1 MSKADRQLL
10 WGVFV
15 SCLPRLIGFLLALLA
30 CFLITL
36 CCGCKSQKIVTE
48 TIERVDTLHVR
59 HDSII
64 VRDRF
69 VPVEVQIPPSVQVI
83 EKILESSDSTSVLE
97 DDYYKSMA
105 RVSGGK
111 LQHTLQSK
119 PDARLLVPVI
129 VHDTIKVT
137 QDTLSTQNTQKQ
149 HDTEIKEVNK
159 LTWWQS
165 FLVGLGQVVL
175 IALGLVLGYF
185 VVKKIRSR

>member
-15 SCLPRLIGFLLALLA
+15 SCLPRLIDFLLALLA

-36 CCGCKSQKIVTE
+36 CCGCKSQKIITE
-48 TIERVDTLHVR
+48 TIERTDTIHVR

-69 VPVEVQIPPSVQVI
+69 VPVEVEIPPSVQIV

-105 RVSGGK
+105 RIFNGK

-119 PDARLLVPVI
+119 PDAKLYVPVI

-137 QDTLSTQNTQKQ
+137 QDSVSTKNNQKQ
-149 HDTEIKEVNK
+149 HDVEIKEVNK
-159 LTWWQS
+159 LTWWQR
-165 FLVGLGQVVL
+165 FLVVLGEVVL
-175 IALGLVLGYF
+175 IALGLVLGYY